1 MPTKVRRLKEQ
12 AIDSCK
18 RRGHFM
24 RQFRRYIPYRAKE
37 PKLYTSTCIYCD
49 MYVQVIP
56 KPLPNEI
63 DIGGTAVAL
72 NCVGMQKCL

>member
-12 AIDSCK
+12 AIEYCK

-24 RQFRRYIPYRAKE
+24 NRFQRLIPYRATE
-37 PKLYTSTCIYCD
+37 PRYYITNCIYCD

-56 KPLPNEI
+56 KPYPNEI

-72 NCVGMQKCL
+72 DCVGKHA